1 MIAEG
6 AFGAEFVE
14 IDVAFEDDLG
24 VGGDFQIDGL
34 ALHQFDRLL
43 AEESGDDVLL
53 DVGRRGHYGGE
64 C

>member
-24 VGGDFQIDGL
+24 VGGNFQIDGL

-43 AEESGDDVLL
+43 AQESGDDEFF
-53 DVGRRGHYGGE
+53 DIGRRGHDGGE
-64 C
+64 G